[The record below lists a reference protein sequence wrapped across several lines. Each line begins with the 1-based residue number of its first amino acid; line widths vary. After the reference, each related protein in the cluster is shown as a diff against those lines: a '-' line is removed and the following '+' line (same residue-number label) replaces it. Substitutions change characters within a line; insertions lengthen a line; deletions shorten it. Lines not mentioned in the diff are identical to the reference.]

1 MHTDQLMGKQV
12 NAFTVQERIG
22 KGGMASVYRA
32 HQPSVNR
39 SVALK
44 IITIDPELG
53 ERDEFRARFE
63 LEAQMIAALE
73 HIHVLPI
80 YDYGIVNN
88 EIAYIAMRLLRGGT
102 LADLLESGP
111 LELDRA
117 ADIFT
122 QIARGLSY
130 AHSKGVIHRDL
141 KPSNILFDDSGNAYL
156 TDFGLAKMVENSLHL
171 TKSGNIVGTPAYMSP
186 EQLRGDAIDFRADIY
201 SMGCIL
207 YHMLV
212 GHPPFEASGENV
224 VSIIYQHLEKA
235 PPPPSTLNPLVT
247 PLVEEV
253 VLTALQKDPNDRYA
267 HADGMADALNE
278 ALGRKLSTVSF
289 PAVHVDSK
297 PALREVETHRLETAR
312 KRSRRLYGA
321 VAGVL
326 IVLLVAVTAI
336 VLLPKPTPPHAPPPT
351 VLEDKTDVS
360 SNSTPSADEIAKAR
374 ARLGDTGFIAYITCN
389 QTSQYHS
396 AQAREIGDIATQYG
410 IKSRIYDS
418 DNKKEAEI
426 SQIERARADGATG
439 LIVCPLDLK
448 TLTDTLSS
456 VQQAGLPLV
465 MMTANA
471 DNYGGVLIA
480 GDDYLMGLES
490 GRAAGRIIR
499 DEMGGRANVIILD
512 YPDLDYLVTRANGLE
527 DGVLEIAPG
536 AHVIGRSLGG
546 TSDNGEQSVTKL
558 INDGVKFNVIL
569 SINDAGSYGAIAA
582 MEKANFDPNSVVI
595 SSIDAESVARQYIQ
609 SGHFMRASVDVGRL
623 MFSQTAVNT
632 MVKLLAGS
640 TLPETYL
647 VPPGQVITRDNL
659 AVTETSA
666 G

>member
-1 MHTDQLMGKQV
+1 
-12 NAFTVQERIG
+12 
-22 KGGMASVYRA
+22 
-32 HQPSVNR
+32 
-39 SVALK
+39 
-44 IITIDPELG
+44 
-53 ERDEFRARFE
+53 
-63 LEAQMIAALE
+63 
-73 HIHVLPI
+73 
-80 YDYGIVNN
+80 VNN

-102 LADLLESGP
+102 LSDLLESGP
-111 LELDRA
+111 IEIERA

-122 QIARGLSY
+122 QIARGLNY

-186 EQLRGDAIDFRADIY
+186 EQLRGDPIDHRADIY

-212 GHPPFEASGENV
+212 GHPPFEASQSNV

-235 PPPPSTLNPLVT
+235 PPPPSTLNPNV
-247 PLVEEV
+247 PALVENV
-253 VLTALQKDPNDRYA
+253 VLTALQKDPNDRFA
-267 HADGMADALNE
+267 HADAMADALNE

-289 PAVHVDSK
+289 PAVHVESK
-297 PALREVETHRLETAR
+297 PSMREADTHHLGAPN
-312 KRSRRLYGA
+312 KRSRRLNFA

-326 IVLLVAVTAI
+326 IVVLAAAAAI
-336 VLLPKPTPPHAPPPT
+336 ALYPKTIAPHSTPPT
-351 VLEDKTDVS
+351 VLEDKSDIAA
-360 SNSTPSADEIAKAR
+360 NSAPSADEIAR
-374 ARLGDTGFIAYITCN
+374 AQTRLADTGFIAYITCN

-396 AQAREIGDIATQYG
+396 AMAREIGDIATQYG

-426 SQIERARADGATG
+426 SQIERARSDGATG
-439 LIVCPLDLK
+439 LIICPLDMT
-448 TLTDTLSS
+448 TLADTLHS
-456 VQQAGLPLV
+456 VQQAAIPLV
-465 MMTANA
+465 MMTS
-471 DNYGGVLIA
+471 DSDSYGGVLIS
-480 GDDYLMGLES
+480 GDDYLMGVEG

-499 DEMGGRANVIILD
+499 DEMSGRANIIILD

-536 AHVIGRSLGG
+536 AHIIGRYLGA
-546 TSDNGEQSVTKL
+546 TSDNGEQAVTKL

-569 SINDAGSYGAIAA
+569 SINDSGSYGAIAA
-582 MEKANFDPNSVVI
+582 MEKANFDPGSVII
-595 SSIDAESVARQYIQ
+595 SSIDAESVARQYIE
-609 SGHFMRASVDVGRL
+609 SGHFMRASVDVGRM
-623 MFSQTAVNT
+623 MFSQTAVNS
-632 MVKLLAGS
+632 MIKLLAGS

-647 VPPGQVITRDNL
+647 VPPGQVITRANL
-659 AVTETSA
+659 SATEMSA